1 MILDLNNSSD
11 RQKFRTYTEFL
22 LKKQVVVEVKE
33 RKHQRSLAQ
42 NRYLHTILAYFASE
56 FGYSLE
62 QTKYDLFKRTVNK
75 DIFEVERENRRGKR
89 IVYLRSTRDLDTGE
103 MTTAIERW
111 RNWCASE
118 AGLYIPEANE
128 YDALLEAEKQIA
140 LYEKYL

>member
-1 MILDLNNSSD
+1 MILELSKDGD
-11 RQKFRTYTEFL
+11 RSKFRSYCEYL
-22 LKKQVVVEVKE
+22 LKRQVVVEVKE

-75 DIFEVERENRRGKR
+75 DIFEVERENRRGKK

-103 MTTAIERW
+103 MTTAIERF
-111 RNWCASE
+111 RNWSASE

-140 LYEKYL
+140 MYEKYL

>member
-1 MILDLNNSSD
+1 MILDLSKDFERS
-11 RQKFRTYTEFL
+11 KFRSYNEYL
-22 LKKQVVVEVKE
+22 LKRQVVVEVKE

-62 QTKYDLFKRTVNK
+62 QTKYDIFKRAVNQ
-75 DIFEVERENRRGKR
+75 DIFEVERENRRGRR

-103 MTTAIERW
+103 MTTAIERF
-111 RNWCASE
+111 RNWSASE
-118 AGLYIPEANE
+118 AGLYIPSPNE
-128 YDALLEAEKQIA
+128 FDALLEAEKQIA

>member
-118 AGLYIPEANE
+118 AGLYIPSPNE
-128 YDALLEAEKQIA
+128 FDALLEAEKQIA